1 MKIAEALIERA
12 DIQKRIQQLSTRLS
26 NNALVQEGE
35 EPSEQPAQLLA
46 ELDGLMKRLCHLIA
60 SINLTN
66 SVTVADGVTVTEM
79 IAVRD
84 CLSQKINIIRSFL
97 FEASQSGMRARGS
110 EIIVKSTVNVSALQK
125 NLDELSKEFREID
138 TKIQSVNWTTELI
151 EQ

>member
-97 FEASQSGMRARGS
+97 FEASQLGMRARGS

>member
-66 SVTVADGVTVTEM
+66 SVTVANGVTVTEM

>member
-35 EPSEQPAQLLA
+35 EPSEQPEQLLA

-66 SVTVADGVTVTEM
+66 SVTVADDVTVTEM